1 MELKTRGS
9 CPPRFLNQRAASRC
23 AALALLAMDADL
35 LSTSDGSD
43 LASLVRFP
51 AFTSTSLPFKNLTEQ
66 NLAKIGLWSEAGR
79 CAAGEHP
86 ASAARGPETA
96 NPPVGADVIHYSID
110 AALVC
115 EFPDLPNPQNDVGC
129 DIFRAKIEEAYQKRR
144 REMARVIRTWRTSR
158 AIRFLV
164 LTAVLATTTHVI
176 VSWSAGAVQSGA
188 VRQTTVIGGERLV
201 SVEPLSEQN
210 GELCV
215 PEPVGADTQL
225 IASLLPQQSGS
236 AAAGTSSTSSRPSEA
251 LRSEVAKRKPAG
263 TIRDPRNAFASLVVD
278 PARDEVIFAEENN
291 FSVLVYARLEN
302 TPPRAALSEPKRIIQ
317 GENTYLEFA
326 CGVYVDPPTGDVY
339 VINNDTLNWMTV
351 WDRNARGNV
360 KPTRKLHTPM
370 ATFGIA
376 ADEENQ
382 ELLLTVQDDH
392 AVVTFKKNAKELEG
406 PVRLLQGPKTRM
418 ADPHGIAVDPKTG
431 LIYVT
436 NWGTVNERQPGGS
449 PRFGHALW
457 PIGRNNNIPGSGRF
471 EPPSITVYRKDASG
485 DVAPLRVIQ
494 GPKTGL
500 DWPTSIAVHPDR
512 REVFVANDTADTVTV
527 YRTTDNGDVAPVR
540 VLKGPKSM
548 IKNPTGVALDLVNN
562 ELWVANF
569 GSHSATVFP
578 VDAAGDPTPKRV
590 IRSGRAEEGAPM
602 LGNPHTLAYDS
613 KRDEILVSN

>member
-1 MELKTRGS
+1 MSRYPNVDLFEAQGDAENLEGVASSATHEVDMISSQSRGM
-9 CPPRFLNQRAASRC
+9 F
-23 AALALLAMDADL
+23 AL
-35 LSTSDGSD
+35 
-43 LASLVRFP
+43 
-51 AFTSTSLPFKNLTEQ
+51 
-66 NLAKIGLWSEAGR
+66 
-79 CAAGEHP
+79 
-86 ASAARGPETA
+86 TA
-96 NPPVGADVIHYSID
+96 PVG
-110 AALVC
+110 
-115 EFPDLPNPQNDVGC
+115 

-201 SVEPLSEQN
+201 SVEPLTEQN

-215 PEPVGADTQL
+215 PEPVGADRQL
-225 IASLLPQQSGS
+225 VASLLPQQSGS
-236 AAAGTSSTSSRPSEA
+236 AGVGASSTPSRPSEA

-278 PARDEVIFAEENN
+278 PARNEVIFAEENN
-291 FSVLVYARLEN
+291 FSVLVYDRLEN

-418 ADPHGIAVDPKTG
+418 ADPHGIAVDRKTG

-436 NWGTVNERQPGGS
+436 NWGTMNERQPGGP

-512 REVFVANDTADTVTV
+512 GEVFVANDTADTVTV

-569 GSHSATVFP
+569 GSHSATVYP
-578 VDAAGDPTPKRV
+578 VDAAGDPVPKRV
-590 IRSGRAEEGAPM
+590 IRSGRPEEPAPM
-602 LGNPHTLAYDS
+602 LGNPHTMAYDS
-613 KRDEILVSN
+613 KRDELLVSN